1 MLASAF
7 GRSFPTVA
15 IWRETEGYHGYMAL
29 VLLAGYLFGI
39 LYNLRQ
45 NERGKRLPLLRLFA
59 IGVAVQLAWE
69 LALLIGGIRSDGFSW
84 EQKLNTLVVN
94 SLLETNLGA
103 VPIFCIYALVT
114 ARFSESGARRPAAA
128 FSERVKEI
136 NLRSFRG
143 MPLDEPAPVRSP
155 ACSAEAAPMTAPVT
169 APPDATAA
177 AAPVTAPPDATAAAP
192 AERPPVRR

>member
-39 LYNLRQ
+39 LHNLRQ
-45 NERGKRLPLLRLFA
+45 KERGKRLPLLRLFA

-143 MPLDEPAPVRSP
+143 MPLDEPAPVQSP
-155 ACSAEAAPMTAPVT
+155 AYSAAPVPVPVT

-177 AAPVTAPPDATAAAP
+177 EPAAGEGASL
-192 AERPPVRR
+192 RR

>member
-1 MLASAF
+1 M
-7 GRSFPTVA
+7 
-15 IWRETEGYHGYMAL
+15 
-29 VLLAGYLFGI
+29 
-39 LYNLRQ
+39 RQ
-45 NERGKRLPLLRLFA
+45 KERGKRLPLLRLFA

-114 ARFSESGARRPAAA
+114 ARFSESGARRTAAA

-143 MPLDEPAPVRSP
+143 MPLDEPAPVQSP
-155 ACSAEAAPMTAPVT
+155 AYSAAPVPVPVT

-177 AAPVTAPPDATAAAP
+177 EPAAGEGASL
-192 AERPPVRR
+192 RR

>member
-1 MLASAF
+1 
-7 GRSFPTVA
+7 
-15 IWRETEGYHGYMAL
+15 MAL

-103 VPIFCIYALVT
+103 VPIFCIYALIT
-114 ARFSESGARRPAAA
+114 ARFSESGARRPAA

-143 MPLDEPAPVRSP
+143 MPLDEPAPVQSP
-155 ACSAEAAPMTAPVT
+155 AYPAAEPVSAPVT

-177 AAPVTAPPDATAAAP
+177 EP
-192 AERPPVRR
+192 AERPPVRP